1 MRFYA
6 LLTLFICTII
16 PVRAEL
22 LVTAPDKA
30 CILLDEIGFTTSGW
44 KNEYDQ
50 FGCESDYK
58 QLGSSDGL
66 ANNLAFYIEGN
77 SSSVELVY
85 LMLNVND
92 GTSASSAHQELL
104 KAAEALSV
112 KETGKKLPKQ
122 LKAAINKGTS
132 ASEKIGKATLEV
144 ARHDWPTGRGYD
156 LKVTI
161 K

>member
-6 LLTLFICTII
+6 VLILFFTII
-16 PVRAEL
+16 PVHAEL

-30 CILLDEIGFTTSGW
+30 CILLNEIGLTTSGW

-58 QLGSSDGL
+58 QLGSSEGL
-66 ANNLAFYIEGN
+66 ANNLAFYLEGN
-77 SSSVELVY
+77 NSSVELTY

-104 KAAEALSV
+104 KAAEALSI

-122 LKAAINKGTS
+122 LKSAIIKGVS
-132 ASEKIGKATLEV
+132 ASENIGKATVEI

-156 LKVTI
+156 VKVTI